1 MKIPFT
7 TDQFFEIFETYNN
20 AVFPVQFFWILLGLI
35 AIFIIYSIKSAKNS
49 AIGLFLGFLW
59 LWTGIVY
66 HLIFFSKINPGAY
79 LFGGLFLLQGIF
91 FIIETIRGKL
101 SFSMNKETSSLTGVF
116 FIVFGLLIYPVIS
129 YFLEGSLDNT
139 ISLGLPCPTT
149 IFTFGLLMVSRN
161 NMSRYL
167 LIIPS
172 LWALI
177 GTGAA
182 VNFGVYQDYMM
193 IVVAIIA
200 NLFILLKK
208 KF

>member
-49 AIGLFLGFLW
+49 AIGIFLGFLW